1 MMVLIGLTTNR
12 RNPMKRI
19 RLTLSILVASVLG
32 CVALNGTA
40 AAAPQYL
47 GVSSCTMHY
56 DYCLAIGQPQAYCWA
71 QLEQCCEAIG
81 GCTNGVAAGK
91 APTGE

>member
-1 MMVLIGLTTNR
+1 
-12 RNPMKRI
+12 MKRI

-47 GVSSCTMHY
+47 GVSSCTMNY
-56 DYCLAIGQPQAYCWA
+56 DYCLATGQPQAYCWA
-71 QLEQCCEAIG
+71 RKLPRQADTSKVELPAVC
-81 GCTNGVAAGK
+81 
-91 APTGE
+91 

>member
-1 MMVLIGLTTNR
+1 
-12 RNPMKRI
+12 
-19 RLTLSILVASVLG
+19 
-32 CVALNGTA
+32 
-40 AAAPQYL
+40 
-47 GVSSCTMHY
+47 MHY

>member
-1 MMVLIGLTTNR
+1 
-12 RNPMKRI
+12 MKRI

-47 GVSSCTMHY
+47 GVSSCTMNY
-56 DYCLAIGQPQAYCWA
+56 DYCLGSTPIPRTLPSKLILSREECHGTTKKVQCGVQA
-71 QLEQCCEAIG
+71 
-81 GCTNGVAAGK
+81 
-91 APTGE
+91 

>member
-1 MMVLIGLTTNR
+1 
-12 RNPMKRI
+12 MKRI

-32 CVALNGTA
+32 SVALNGTA

-47 GVSSCTMHY
+47 GVSSCTMNY
-56 DYCLAIGQPQAYCWA
+56 DYCLATGQPQAYCWV

-91 APTGE
+91 PPIVE

>member
-1 MMVLIGLTTNR
+1 
-12 RNPMKRI
+12 MKRI

-32 CVALNGTA
+32 CIALGSA
-40 AAAPQYL
+40 AATSPQYL
-47 GVSSCTMHY
+47 GVSNCTINY

-91 APTGE
+91 TPTVE

>member
-1 MMVLIGLTTNR
+1 
-12 RNPMKRI
+12 MKRI
-19 RLTLSILVASVLG
+19 RLTLSILVASVLS
-32 CVALNGTA
+32 CVALNSA
-40 AAAPQYL
+40 AATSPRYI
-47 GVSSCTMHY
+47 GVSSCTMTY

-91 APTGE
+91 PSVVE